1 MPLAGHFGC
10 KMVRHAQG
18 LVRCG
23 RVCMRASGPGPSVVS
38 ANKCKARR
46 RRRQRDSEVQS
57 SLLNTCT
64 YTTGCAPACCRCPL
78 RGCIVVLQD
87 VTVMAHAAQ
96 HLCACASAAVSVCC
110 VVCLCM
116 CARHGACDWEC
127 ECECFL
133 DFVFCPTSSSSLS
146 HYTSRL

>member
-64 YTTGCAPACCRCPL
+64 YTTGCAPACCLFPL
-78 RGCIVVLQD
+78 RGCIVLLQD

-96 HLCACASAAVSVCC
+96 HMMCACAAVSVCC

-116 CARHGACDWEC
+116 CARACACEC
-127 ECECFL
+127 ECECF
-133 DFVFCPTSSSSLS
+133 FVLRVPSHFVTVSLWCDIGVMS
-146 HYTSRL
+146 